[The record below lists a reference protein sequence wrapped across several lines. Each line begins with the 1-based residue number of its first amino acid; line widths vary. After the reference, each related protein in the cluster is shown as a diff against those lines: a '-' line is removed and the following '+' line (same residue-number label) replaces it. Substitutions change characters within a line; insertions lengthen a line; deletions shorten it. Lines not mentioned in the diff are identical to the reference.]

1 MPGLRPASALANL
14 AALLRP
20 PHRMRFRRLATL
32 LPVLGLW
39 SVVTGPLFSAPPP
52 PRHSGKLIVVNDDG
66 FSGFFDGRYRTADDL
81 RALPARLR
89 DTPVAILEWCIVQGS
104 RTNFP
109 SRAVELVGAGRT
121 EFGRRGDQLVTET
134 YRRLAAEGTDT
145 LQTVALACRN
155 AGILCYASMRMNGD
169 YALNGSDPT
178 LPAQFNGD
186 FWHAHPEFRVR
197 DAKGSPGTKLSYA
210 FAEVRAHKLAHLRE
224 AALRDIDGL
233 HLDFLRHPPF
243 FGYDEPLVKLFQEKH
258 GADPRTL
265 RADDPRWLQLRAD
278 VMTGFVRDVRT
289 LLDEAGKKKN
299 RRLGLAARIDHREY
313 LALGCDLAAWLR
325 AGLLD
330 YVAIAQRTLGGC
342 EFDLAPFVALARGSG
357 CAVLYGEEA
366 ITTGHDLTAAE
377 DKLVAAGKM
386 AAPTRG
392 QLTLEQS
399 RTRAARWFA
408 AGADG
413 IHLFNEF
420 DPAIFRGVGALVPP
434 PAK

>member
-1 MPGLRPASALANL
+1 MASLLFLSSLLL
-14 AALLRP
+14 AAP
-20 PHRMRFRRLATL
+20 PVPRN
-32 LPVLGLW
+32 
-39 SVVTGPLFSAPPP
+39 SA
-52 PRHSGKLIVVNDDG
+52 KLIVVNDDG
-66 FSGFFDGRYRTADDL
+66 FSGFFEGRYRTADDL
-81 RALPARLR
+81 RAVAHRLR

-109 SRAVELVGAGRT
+109 SRAVELVGHGRT

-145 LQTVALACRN
+145 LQTVAAACRD

-169 YALNGSDPT
+169 YPLTGSDPT

-197 DAKGSPGTKLSYA
+197 DAKGQPGTKLSYA

-224 AALRDIDGL
+224 AALRDISGI

-243 FGYDEPLVKLFQEKH
+243 FGYDEPLVQRFQERH

-265 RADDPRWLQLRAD
+265 PANDPRWIALRAE
-278 VMTGFVRDVRT
+278 VMTGFVREVRA

-313 LALGCDLAAWLR
+313 LALGCDLSAWLR
-325 AGLLD
+325 EGLLD
-330 YVAIAQRTLGGC
+330 YVAIAQRTLGGY

-357 CAVLYGEEA
+357 CAILYGEEA

-386 AAPTRG
+386 APPKRG
-392 QLTLEQS
+392 QLTPGQY
-399 RTRAARWFA
+399 RARAARWFA
-408 AGADG
+408 TGADG
-413 IHLFNEF
+413 VHLFNEF
-420 DPAIFRGVGALVPP
+420 DPAAFRAVATAAQATI
-434 PAK
+434 PASP